1 LRKLFLIFCLCSSL
15 ADAQA
20 LKDINEVITQ
30 CREAIKKGDVN
41 SILFNASKLV
51 GIELPDD
58 EKVIEV
64 AGICL
69 LMSTRLNS
77 ASDTSRASSI
87 LRSID
92 GHKRPLKGLCY
103 SLFEF
108 APRVALSNSLCR
120 ALVFD

>member
-1 LRKLFLIFCLCSSL
+1 MRRLLLIFCLCSSL
-15 ADAQA
+15 ADAQE
-20 LKDINEVITQ
+20 LKDTNEVIKQ
-30 CREAIKKGDVN
+30 CREAIEKGDVN
-41 SILFNASKLV
+41 SILFSASKLV

-58 EKVIEV
+58 EKVIKV

-69 LMSTRLNS
+69 LMSTRLKTV
-77 ASDTSRASSI
+77 SDTSRASSI

-103 SLFEF
+103 SLFDF